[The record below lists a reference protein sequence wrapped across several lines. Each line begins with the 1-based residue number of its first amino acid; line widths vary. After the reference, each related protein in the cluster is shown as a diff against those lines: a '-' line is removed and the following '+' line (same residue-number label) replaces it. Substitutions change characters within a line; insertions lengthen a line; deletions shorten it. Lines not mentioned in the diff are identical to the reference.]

1 MHELTAGEYT
11 VAFEL
16 SFPSASTDHSS
27 VDTSAT
33 SSIETISKVST
44 NKSADHSRS
53 LVHMHRYNNVTP
65 YYESGLQHISTSKHM
80 ILPDPLVGNTV

>member
-65 YYESGLQHISTSKHM
+65 
-80 ILPDPLVGNTV
+80 